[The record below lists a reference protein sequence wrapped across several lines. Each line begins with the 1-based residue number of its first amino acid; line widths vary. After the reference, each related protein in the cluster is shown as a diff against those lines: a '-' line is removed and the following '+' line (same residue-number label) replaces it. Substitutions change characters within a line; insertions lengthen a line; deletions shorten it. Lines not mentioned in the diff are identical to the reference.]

1 MAHRLLRWVRSLGLS
16 YLLLQ
21 QLLGSNSI
29 LLLIGRIVLG
39 IGVLI
44 LSVDLGRQLRR
55 WVQLQ
60 DHWPALSQTTLGLIL
75 GSLPTLIIGGGLLR
89 TGGLFLPQSL
99 LVSFSEQDRDCP
111 ILGLCWKCLQEWD
124 ACSDAQPLKPTY
136 WRLMSKPWDSSPP
149 IG

>member
-1 MAHRLLRWVRSLGLS
+1 MTVRLSAHRLLRWVRSLGLS

-29 LLLIGRIVLG
+29 LLLIGRLVLG

-60 DHWPALSQTTLGLIL
+60 DHWPALRQTTLGLIL
-75 GSLPTLIIGGGLLR
+75 GSLPTLIIGGDY
-89 TGGLFLPQSL
+89 F
-99 LVSFSEQDRDCP
+99 
-111 ILGLCWKCLQEWD
+111 
-124 ACSDAQPLKPTY
+124 
-136 WRLMSKPWDSSPP
+136 
-149 IG
+149 